1 MLDEPGTGVY
11 YGGDVAAP
19 VFSTVTGAA
28 LRMLGVPFD
37 APTDAIVLPPPGS
50 VAEEEDLMAAGTM
63 NDGLGVDVPALLS
76 RLNARP
82 RRITADSRQVE
93 PGDAFAAFPGAAA
106 DGRQFI
112 ADAIARGAG
121 SVLWEAAGFPWNS
134 EWTVANQPGHN
145 LQMKLGV
152 IADFIYG
159 SPTQAMWVIGV
170 TGTNGK
176 TSCSHWIAESLDR
189 CGQRSA
195 VVGTLGNGLVGALRA
210 HAAHDARRGAAARAP
225 REVQGRGRAHG
236 RDGSLVARARAGAR
250 QRRRVR
256 HRAFTNLTRD
266 HLDYHGTMAAYGA
279 AKAKLF
285 HWRGCTRASS
295 TSTTRSARASP
306 TMPARMAARC

>member
-1 MLDEPGTGVY
+1 
-11 YGGDVAAP
+11 
-19 VFSTVTGAA
+19 
-28 LRMLGVPFD
+28 
-37 APTDAIVLPPPGS
+37 
-50 VAEEEDLMAAGTM
+50 MAAVTM

-93 PGDAFAAFPGAAA
+93 PGDAFAAFPGVQA

-134 EWTVANQPGHN
+134 EWTIANQPVPN

-195 VVGTLGNGLVGALRA
+195 VVGTLGNGLVGAYEPTL
-210 HAAHDARRGAAARAP
+210 HTTPDAARLHELLAKYKAAGALTVAM
-225 REVQGRGRAHG
+225 EVSSHGLEQGRVNGVGFDIA
-236 RDGSLVARARAGAR
+236 L
-250 QRRRVR
+250 
-256 HRAFTNLTRD
+256 FTNLTRD

-279 AKAKLF
+279 AKARLF
-285 HWRGCTRASS
+285 ALARACTRASS

-306 TMPARMAARC
+306 TTPVRTAARC